1 MEWTHKQIRGL
12 NSKASSEIETPYNAR
27 THRQENGDSP
37 LFDTPS
43 SQQTPKTRS
52 HNFGRFDASALHIA
66 HALKATELQKA
77 YKKEKPMHYYL
88 VCKTQEKKL
97 ADVIVF

>member
-1 MEWTHKQIRGL
+1 MQTKLQIRGS
-12 NSKASSEIETPYNAR
+12 SKASSEIEAYTQPP
-27 THRQENGDSP
+27 THRRENGASP
-37 LFDTPS
+37 LFDMPS
-43 SQQTPKTRS
+43 KQQATPKARS

-88 VCKTQEKKL
+88 VSRKK
-97 ADVIVF
+97 